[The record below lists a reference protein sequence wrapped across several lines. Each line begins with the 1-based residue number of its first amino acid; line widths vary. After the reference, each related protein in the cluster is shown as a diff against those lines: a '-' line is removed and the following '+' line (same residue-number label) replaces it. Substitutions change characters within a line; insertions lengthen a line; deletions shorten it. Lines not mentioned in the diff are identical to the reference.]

1 MKVTKKQL
9 ARIIKEEKAK
19 LTREAMAPGPAV
31 HNPGRMVGLFNVD
44 FMYDLLVDEVEN
56 YLQSSP
62 SGKLGGLSKTEA
74 DMLRKAMNTAINN
87 IIEDYGQ

>member
-1 MKVTKKQL
+1 MKVTKRQL
-9 ARIIKEEKAK
+9 TRIIKEEKAK
-19 LTREAMAPGPAV
+19 LTREAMGAAPAV
-31 HNPGRMVGLFNVD
+31 HNPGRLVGLFDVD

-56 YLQSSP
+56 YLHSSP